1 MPETPSWQ
9 VNELVISM
17 IVAKV
22 TIGMICSAVGSQW
35 SLSAKPSGGQTGA
48 VARTLK

>member
-1 MPETPSWQ
+1 MPHTPTWQ
-9 VNELVISM
+9 VNELVTSM
-17 IVAKV
+17 IVATV

-35 SLSAKPSGGQTGA
+35 SLSAKSPGGQTGA